1 MCQNSLVPAL
11 DAGPQKDRPYQSD
24 FYRAG
29 FNAIPR
35 QAREQ
40 DSFDIPPFNMIHT
53 ATTKGAVRVTNPK
66 CIPNSCKAMESKMEA
81 VAHKPLFH
89 VSPPKAIAHKTPL

>member
-1 MCQNSLVPAL
+1 MGVCQNLLVPAL
-11 DAGPQKDRPYQSD
+11 DAEPQKDRPYQSD

-40 DSFDIPPFNMIHT
+40 DSFDTPPFLEFLLYI
-53 ATTKGAVRVTNPK
+53 AVVRGTFPY
-66 CIPNSCKAMESKMEA
+66 E
-81 VAHKPLFH
+81 
-89 VSPPKAIAHKTPL
+89 